1 VSLRIEQDG
10 RLRRITLAAPE
21 RRNVLDTAASRALL
35 DELREAA
42 ADPETGAILLEADGQ
57 VFCAGADCEDD
68 QLFTIRDRLS
78 KPLIVAV
85 QGVALSGG
93 LAIVANAHIAI
104 AAQGSSFGLIE
115 IREGRWNE
123 RVFRAVARAIG
134 GRRALEAGMTGRI
147 FSTQDALAWGLVHQV
162 APAVELD
169 DRATDIG
176 TAIANASPDA
186 IREALRTARD

>member
-68 QLFTIRDRLS
+68 QLFTIRDRLV

-134 GRRALEAGMTGRI
+134 ARRALEAGMTGRI

>member
-1 VSLRIEQDG
+1 MSLRIEQDG